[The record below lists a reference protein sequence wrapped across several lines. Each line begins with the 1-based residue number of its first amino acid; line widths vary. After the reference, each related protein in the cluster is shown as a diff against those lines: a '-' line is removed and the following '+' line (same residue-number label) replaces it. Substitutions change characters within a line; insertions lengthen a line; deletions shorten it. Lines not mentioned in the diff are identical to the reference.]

1 MNFRVNHQWSEVWSV
16 DCIDEYSF
24 ASNSVVNHGIAL
36 TDDNDNKKSS
46 NEKATIIISFIAFTS
61 SVNVNNDA

>member
-1 MNFRVNHQWSEVWSV
+1 MNFPLNHQWSEVWSV

-46 NEKATIIISFIAFTS
+46 NEKATMLKLL
-61 SVNVNNDA
+61 